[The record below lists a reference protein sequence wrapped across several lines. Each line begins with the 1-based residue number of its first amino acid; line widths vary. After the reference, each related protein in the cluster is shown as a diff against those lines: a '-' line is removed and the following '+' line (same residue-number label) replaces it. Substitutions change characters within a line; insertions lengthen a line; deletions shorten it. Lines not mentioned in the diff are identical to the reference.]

1 MTARIFKVWLSLL
14 ALGISGL
21 SEATSL
27 TGIDFAALPGDRT
40 EVKLHF
46 DSVPPEPKGYTIEQP
61 ARIALDLEGVTNGL
75 SERNHQLSKGNTQ
88 SVTVLEAT
96 GRTRVIV
103 NLLELVPYTTGI
115 NGNTLVLQLG
125 TAATTGANT
134 AKSDSQSLSAPASNS
149 AAKPVQ
155 NSFSGKPSISEIDF
169 LRGEKGDGRVL
180 VTLTN
185 AKVSVDMS
193 EEAGNIRLQF
203 SGVTLPANL
212 QRRLDVTDFAT
223 PVRIVD
229 SYMEGGDTVLII
241 KPTGDYDYLAYQADN
256 QFTLAVEPLTEEESE
271 QRRKE
276 KFPYTGEKLSL
287 NFQDIE
293 VRSVLQLIADFT
305 GLNLVASDT
314 VGGRITLR
322 LQNVPWDQALE
333 LILKTKGL
341 DQRKVGN
348 VLLVAPAEEIAAR
361 EKLELEAS
369 KQVKELAPVRL
380 EVVQINYAK
389 AKDIVDLLK
398 EDKDLI
404 SARGFISSDERTN
417 TISIRETAEKISQVR
432 RLIQTWD
439 IPVSQ
444 VLIEARIVRARS
456 DAVEEL
462 GVQWGGTRVAGNDDS
477 GQIIIGGGMDSNI
490 EAHNEINRYN
500 TERINNII
508 NGNDS
513 LPDAPTLAT
522 FPNAL
527 GIDLGVT
534 RTNTSGLAIGFSKGS
549 TLLQL
554 ELSAFESDGK
564 GEIVAQPKIVT
575 ADRQTARIE
584 SGEEIPYQ
592 EASSSG
598 ATSVSFKKAVLSL
611 EVTPQITPDDKI
623 IMDLVI
629 NQDSRGVVTAN
640 IPSIDTNEIETQ
652 VLVGNGETIV
662 LGGIFTSEQSST
674 VTKTPFLG
682 DIPYLGR
689 LFRKTENVNERSEL
703 LVFITPKLITNGLI
717 DN

>member
-1 MTARIFKVWLSLL
+1 MTARILRVWLSFL
-14 ALGISGL
+14 ALAISGWAG
-21 SEATSL
+21 ATSL
-27 TGIDFAALPGDRT
+27 TGIEFAALPGDRT
-40 EVKLHF
+40 EIKLKF
-46 DSVPPEPKGYTIEQP
+46 DSTPPEPKGYSIEQP
-61 ARIALDLEGVTNGL
+61 ARIALDLEGVVNAL
-75 SERNHQLSKGNTQ
+75 AERNHQLSKGNTQ
-88 SVTVLEAT
+88 SVTILEAG
-96 GRTRVIV
+96 GRTRVII
-103 NLLELVPYTTGI
+103 NLIELVTYTSEVK
-115 NGNTLVLQLG
+115 GNTLVLRLG
-125 TAATTGANT
+125 EGADSSVPSSATSATVAAQAE
-134 AKSDSQSLSAPASNS
+134 ASAPAQD
-149 AAKPVQ
+149 ARRTAPVKPT
-155 NSFSGKPSISEIDF
+155 ISEVDF
-169 LRGEKGDGRVL
+169 LRGEKGDGRIL
-180 VTLTN
+180 ITLTN
-185 AKVSVDMS
+185 PKVSVDMS
-193 EEAGNIRLQF
+193 EEAGNIKLVF
-203 SGVTLPANL
+203 GGVTLPRDM

-223 PVRIVD
+223 PVRVVD
-229 SYMEGGDTVLII
+229 SFMEGGDAVVVI
-241 KPTGDYDYLAYQADN
+241 KPEGEYDYLAYQADN

-271 QRRKE
+271 QRRKD

-361 EKLELEAS
+361 ERLELEAS

-380 EVVQINYAK
+380 EVIQINYAK
-389 AKDIVDLLK
+389 AKDIVGLLK

-404 SARGFISSDERTN
+404 STRGFISSDERTN
-417 TISIRETAEKISQVR
+417 TISIRETADKVAQVR

-444 VLIEARIVRARS
+444 VLIEARIVRART
-456 DAVEEL
+456 DAVLDL
-462 GVQWGGTRVAGNDDS
+462 GVKWGGGYEKRHGSSTDIRAGGSTQTIVELN
-477 GQIIIGGGMDSNI
+477 N
-490 EAHNEINRYN
+490 NE
-500 TERINNII
+500 TVELDP
-508 NGNDS
+508 G
-513 LPDAPTLAT
+513 AMVV
-522 FPNAL
+522 
-527 GIDLGVT
+527 DLGVT
-534 RTNTSGLAIGFSKGS
+534 RANASSIALGFASNS
-549 TLLQL
+549 YFLDL

-598 ATSVSFKKAVLSL
+598 ATSVSFKKAVLAL

-623 IMDLVI
+623 IMDLLV
-629 NQDSRGVVTAN
+629 NQDTRGATTAG
-640 IPSIDTNEIETQ
+640 IPSIDTNEVQTQ

-662 LGGIFTSEQSST
+662 LGGIFTAETSTT

-689 LFRKTENVNERSEL
+689 LFTKKENTDERSEL
-703 LVFITPKLITNGLI
+703 LIFITPKLITNGLI
-717 DN
+717 EN